1 MEQLGDKIWGRVREQ
16 ALIQDMGQIC
26 MKVYW
31 QGVMQVLNPAV
42 EQVQMQVQWQ
52 IVDQIEEILDAA
64 VKR

>member
-1 MEQLGDKIWGRVREQ
+1 
-16 ALIQDMGQIC
+16 
-26 MKVYW
+26 
-31 QGVMQVLNPAV
+31 MQVLNPAV